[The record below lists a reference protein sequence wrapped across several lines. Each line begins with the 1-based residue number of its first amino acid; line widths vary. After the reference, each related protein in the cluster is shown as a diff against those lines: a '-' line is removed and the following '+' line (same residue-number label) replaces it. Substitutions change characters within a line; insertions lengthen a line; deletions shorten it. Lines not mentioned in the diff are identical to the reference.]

1 MIYKSVFAAARI
13 NIYRIAR
20 PSFIR
25 NFGASS
31 NMASLSKRQ
40 ETESAIATGT
50 FHELVNRLNQSK
62 SPYVRG
68 HMNNPVAWQMW
79 DAEAIAL
86 AKKLNRMIF
95 LSIGYSACHWCHVM
109 EKESF
114 MSPEVAAILNK
125 AFIPIK
131 LDREERPDIDD
142 VYMNYV
148 QATTGSGGWPL
159 NVFLTPDLEPVFGGT
174 YWPGPH
180 SSASS
185 TLGGEG
191 QVTFIDILEKLRDVW
206 QTQQLRCRES
216 AKDITRQLQEFA
228 EEGTYSKQSGAGAD
242 GEEDLEVE
250 LLEEAYKHFASRY
263 DPVNGG
269 FSRAPKF
276 PTPANLSFLVNLSR
290 FSNAVA
296 DIVGY
301 EECAHALEMAIKTL
315 ISISRGG
322 IHDHIGHGFARYS
335 VTADWSLPH
344 FEKMLYDQAQ
354 LLRVYTDAFDSA
366 HDPELLGAMY
376 DIAAYITS
384 PPVLSPTSGFHSS
397 EDADSLPTPSDTDK
411 REGAFY
417 VWTHKEFKQIL
428 GQRDADVCARH
439 WGVLPDG
446 NVERVNDPHDEFIN
460 QNVLHIQ
467 TTPGKLA
474 KEFGLSEEEVVRIIK
489 ASTEKLREY
498 RESKRVRPA
507 LDDKIIVA
515 WNGLAIGALAKC
527 SVVLDNVDRI
537 KAQEFRLAAEN
548 AAKFIRQSLF
558 DPASGQLWRIY
569 RGEERGDTPG
579 FADDYAYLIS
589 GLIDLYEATFDDSY
603 LQFAEQLQR
612 YLNIYFLAPGPTATP
627 SPTTT
632 TSTSTSTSID
642 TTTPQ
647 SSSAGYYT
655 TPSTLHQTPTHPAPL
670 FRLKAGT
677 DASTPS
683 PNGVIAR
690 NLLRLSTLLEDDTY
704 RRLARDTVSAFA
716 VEIMQHPFLFVGLLD
731 AVVGLEVGVKGV
743 VGVIGQ
749 NDDVG
754 LGEAE
759 REAAR
764 EGDAGVENVEEGL
777 RAATGASPLAA
788 REAVIRRARAEAGSA
803 ASTSTAV
810 VSIIDVRTTGDTTV
824 SESAQKS
831 NWLRTRNLLLRD
843 IRPGKNYLLVCE
855 AGTCRVID
863 I

>member
-1 MIYKSVFAAARI
+1 MYDVKPPSSDNDLRI
-13 NIYRIAR
+13 SRNPIAR

-40 ETESAIATGT
+40 ATDSAIATGT
-50 FHELVNRLNQSK
+50 SHELVNRLNQSK

-68 HMNNPVAWQMW
+68 HMNNPVAWQIW

-86 AKKLNRMIF
+86 AKKLNRMVF

-191 QVTFIDILEKLRDVW
+191 QVTFIEILEKLRDVW
-206 QTQQLRCRES
+206 QTQQLRCCES

-228 EEGTYSKQSGAGAD
+228 EEGTYSKQRGAGAEAD
-242 GEEDLEVE
+242 EEEDLEVE

-276 PTPANLSFLVNLSR
+276 PTPANLSFL
-290 FSNAVA
+290 
-296 DIVGY
+296 
-301 EECAHALEMAIKTL
+301 
-315 ISISRGG
+315 
-322 IHDHIGHGFARYS
+322 
-335 VTADWSLPH
+335 
-344 FEKMLYDQAQ
+344 
-354 LLRVYTDAFDSA
+354 LLGVYADAFDST

-376 DIAAYITS
+376 DVAAYITS
-384 PPVLSPTSGFHSS
+384 PPVLSPTGGFHSS

-460 QNVLHIQ
+460 QNVLNIQ

-569 RGEERGDTPG
+569 RGDERGDTPG

-603 LQFAEQLQR
+603 LQFAEQLQ
-612 YLNIYFLAPGPTATP
+612 PATT

-632 TSTSTSTSID
+632 TSTSTSID
-642 TTTPQ
+642 TTTPH

-754 LGEAE
+754 LGSSAID
-759 REAAR
+759 
-764 EGDAGVENVEEGL
+764 GGVM
-777 RAATGASPLAA
+777 
-788 REAVIRRARAEAGSA
+788 
-803 ASTSTAV
+803 
-810 VSIIDVRTTGDTTV
+810 
-824 SESAQKS
+824 
-831 NWLRTRNLLLRD
+831 
-843 IRPGKNYLLVCE
+843 LVWKMWRK
-855 AGTCRVID
+855 G
-863 I
+863 